1 VLAHPFFKD
10 MDMEKLYN
18 KDMVVPFKP
27 DVATDH
33 LDVKFFNAKNEA
45 KDLLE
50 TFIPE
55 AKIKK
60 VEKYKD

>member
-1 VLAHPFFKD
+1 MA
-10 MDMEKLYN
+10 
-18 KDMVVPFKP
+18 PFKP
-27 DVATDH
+27 DLAKDH
-33 LDVKFFNAKNEA
+33 LDVKFFNTKNEA

-60 VEKYKD
+60 IEKNKD

>member
-1 VLAHPFFKD
+1 
-10 MDMEKLYN
+10 MDKLY
-18 KDMVVPFKP
+18 KKEVVAPFKP
-27 DVATDH
+27 ELSKDH

-60 VEKYKD
+60 VEKYKDQFKDFDSKM